1 MFDKIIKK
9 VGLDRIAHFGVGGA
23 VGAFLAIAFLFSLPM
38 EDGVLRLTWGNIQLP
53 FVLAYVAVG
62 LAALA
67 KERIFDD
74 TLDIWDFA
82 ASLLGVVFIHIGGLL
97 GWLLHLGNGRDLITS
112 PWGWAVFG
120 VLFAAAAFLWARW
133 ALMSHKQDK

>member
-53 FVLAYVAVG
+53 FVPAYVAVG
-62 LAALA
+62 LAA
-67 KERIFDD
+67 KTSNFGGTD
-74 TLDIWDFA
+74 T
-82 ASLLGVVFIHIGGLL
+82 SV
-97 GWLLHLGNGRDLITS
+97 LGNIKVHTDKG
-112 PWGWAVFG
+112 VF
-120 VLFAAAAFLWARW
+120 VLNNNLWV
-133 ALMSHKQDK
+133 LES